1 MSLKKVK
8 VYPNLGEDPQTPA
21 DTSVK
26 AFRLANIL
34 QIQKDL
40 EQELGNYSRTKR
52 KYSSL
57 FNAIS
62 HVNTGTAVLSG
73 VLTGTSVGLFATAAG
88 SVAAIPI
95 GGVSAVFG
103 ICSLAAGIAN
113 KKVDKK
119 LQKHT
124 AMVQLITAKLSSF
137 RLLISKALQDSSI
150 SDEEFNR
157 LQTDYDDYKR
167 QKFELQK
174 KWKPLPEVDT
184 EVLKKQCLEEVNKKL
199 DSVLKK

>member
-8 VYPNLGEDPQTPA
+8 VYPEISEPPPDPSPVQT
-21 DTSVK
+21 
-26 AFRLANIL
+26 FRLSTIS
-34 QIQKDL
+34 QMQKDL

-52 KYSSL
+52 KYSSA

-62 HVNTGTAVLSG
+62 HVNTGTGLLGGILS
-73 VLTGTSVGLFATAAG
+73 GTSVGLLATGVG
-88 SVAAIPI
+88 SIAAIPL
-95 GGVSAVFG
+95 GGVSAFLG
-103 ICSLAAGIAN
+103 ICTLAAGVLN
-113 KKVDKK
+113 KKIDRK

-124 AMVQLITAKLSSF
+124 AMVQLITAKLCSF
-137 RLLISKALQDSSI
+137 RLIISKALQDSSI

-157 LQTDYDDYKR
+157 LQSDYDDYKR

-174 KWKPLPEVDT
+174 KWKPLPQIDT
-184 EVLKKQCLEEVNKKL
+184 EVLKKQCLEEVSKKL